1 MFASEGTG
9 DAAGS
14 LELADGRLV
23 GLGWLDG
30 PGAPMIADPPPYFAQ
45 WESEDLVP
53 EFLAGRDAATDPL
66 WARSG
71 AETAQEY
78 ARWAHH
84 LCGMAC
90 LKMAM
95 AARGDALPIHALR
108 RAVQPLGG
116 YIEEA
121 CGNIRGLI
129 YASAVAWLEGR
140 GIAARIVLDAPIPEL
155 SPGQLYIASVHAAI
169 RTPGQEP
176 PHRGGHL
183 VLLFGRDGEGRCRF
197 HNPSGHSAET
207 RRDARLRPEDFAR
220 YHAGRGILI
229 DP

>member
-1 MFASEGTG
+1 VGCAWASLLCLL
-9 DAAGS
+9 DA
-14 LELADGRLV
+14 RV
-23 GLGWLDG
+23 T
-30 PGAPMIADPPPYFAQ
+30 ADPPPYFAQ

-95 AARGDALPIHALR
+95 AARSEAFPIHALR

-116 YIEEA
+116 YVEEA
-121 CGNIRGLI
+121 DGNIRGLI
-129 YASAVAWLEGR
+129 YAGAVAWLQAR
-140 GIAARIVLDAPIPEL
+140 GIAARIVLDEPIPQL
-155 SPGQLYIASVHAAI
+155 ARGQLYIASVHATI
-169 RTPGQEP
+169 RTPERAP

-183 VLLFGRDGEGRCRF
+183 VLLFGQDAEGRLRF
-197 HNPSGHSAET
+197 HNPSGHTPET
-207 RRDARLRPEDFAR
+207 RRDVRLRPEDLTR
-220 YHAGRGILI
+220 YHAGRGILVG
-229 DP
+229 P